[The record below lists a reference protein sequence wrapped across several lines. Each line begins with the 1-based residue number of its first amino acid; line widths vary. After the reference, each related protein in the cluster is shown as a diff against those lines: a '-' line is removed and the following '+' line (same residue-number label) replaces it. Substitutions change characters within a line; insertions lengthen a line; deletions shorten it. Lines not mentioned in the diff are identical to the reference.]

1 MGKMNKKIFKDLL
14 PTNPVIL
21 DIGSYDG
28 KDADELSRMFNCE
41 VHCFEMDKDNCRKIQ
56 AIGNNKLRIWPYAVS
71 NEIGEVKYIRSDN
84 HPQSSSL
91 RYPLMH
97 TLVFPDVK
105 FNEQHPAFAIKL
117 DNWFTL
123 ISHLTC
129 YNTIDLIWCDV
140 NGAEA
145 NVIAGGHETLKN
157 TRYLF
162 IEFEQKE
169 LFEGALT
176 REQIKA
182 ALPDFEC
189 IGEYNFEGN
198 YGNLLF
204 KNKNL

>member
-1 MGKMNKKIFKDLL
+1 MNKEIFKDLL
-14 PTNPVIL
+14 PANPVIL

-28 KDADELSRMFNCE
+28 KDADELSSMFDCE

-71 NEIGEVKYIRSDN
+71 NEIGEVRYIRSDN
-84 HPQSSSL
+84 HPQSNSF
-91 RYPLMH
+91 RPPLMH
-97 TLVFPDVK
+97 TVVFHDVK
-105 FNEQHPAFAIKL
+105 FNEQHTSFAIKL
-117 DNWFTL
+117 DIWFKL
-123 ISHLTC
+123 MW
-129 YNTIDLIWCDV
+129 YNAIDLIWCDV

-145 NVIAGGHETLKN
+145 NVIAGGQETLKN

-176 REQIKA
+176 REQMKA

>member
-1 MGKMNKKIFKDLL
+1 MNKEIFKDLL
-14 PTNPVIL
+14 SANPVIL

-71 NEIGEVKYIRSDN
+71 NEIGEVKYSRSDN

-91 RYPLMH
+91 RPPLMH
-97 TLVFPDVK
+97 TVVFPDVK
-105 FNEQHPAFAIKL
+105 FNEQHTAFAIKL
-117 DNWFTL
+117 DIWFKL
-123 ISHLTC
+123 MW
-129 YNTIDLIWCDV
+129 YNAIDLIWCDV

-145 NVIAGGHETLKN
+145 NVIAGGRETLKN

-176 REQIKA
+176 REQMKD
-182 ALPDFEC
+182 ALPEFEC

-204 KNKNL
+204 KNNNL